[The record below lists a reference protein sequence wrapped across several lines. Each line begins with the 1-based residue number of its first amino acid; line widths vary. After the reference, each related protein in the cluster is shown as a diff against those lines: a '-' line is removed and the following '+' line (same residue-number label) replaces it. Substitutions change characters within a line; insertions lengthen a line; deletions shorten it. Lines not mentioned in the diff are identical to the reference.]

1 MKLGC
6 LALILGTALG
16 VSAAERSFD
25 VLLLEPAS
33 GTHVV
38 AGSTIFIEWDAASTP
53 ANVDEWEAFISIDGG
68 RTYLSRVTPHLD
80 ATIHRFRWT
89 VPDLPGADVT
99 LLLRFGDEQD
109 ERRFVFPSRMRI
121 SGMEDTRLASSD
133 RWGRR
138 SSTTL
143 AHPFDVD
150 EEGATSWI
158 DGPADGSFLLSFV
171 LGGDAMSSGR
181 AEVGAP
187 LHEHGA
193 TALTTG
199 SSRHDS
205 IANAVVDKIA
215 AVDGSLSRRPE
226 DCHGPFVS
234 DIVLMSRRRNI

>member
-6 LALILGTALG
+6 LALILGTALR
-16 VSAAERSFD
+16 VSAAEPSFD
-25 VLLLEPAS
+25 VRLLEPAS

-38 AGSTIFIEWDAASTP
+38 AGSTIFIDWDAATTP

-68 RTYLSRVTPHLD
+68 RTYLSRATPHLD

-89 VPDLPGADVT
+89 VPELPGADVT

-121 SGMEDTRLASSD
+121 SGIA
-133 RWGRR
+133 GA
-138 SSTTL
+138 TL
-143 AHPFDVD
+143 VAPEPGARGEAFDVD

-158 DGPADGSFLLSFV
+158 DGPADGSSLRSFV
-171 LGGDAMSSGR
+171 LGGDAISSGC

-187 LHEHGA
+187 RHERDA

-199 SSRHDS
+199 GSRHDS
-205 IANAVVDKIA
+205 IANAVVDKIV
-215 AVDGSLSRRPE
+215 AVAGSLSQQSENRGR
-226 DCHGPFVS
+226 FVT
-234 DIVLMSRRRNI
+234 DVLLMSRRRNI

>member
-1 MKLGC
+1 MKFGF
-6 LALILGTALG
+6 LALFLGTTLR
-16 VSAAERSFD
+16 VSAAEPSFD
-25 VLLLEPAS
+25 VRLLEPAS

-38 AGSTIFIEWDAASTP
+38 AGSTIFIDWDAAGTP

-121 SGMEDTRLASSD
+121 SGIADAMRVAPAAGARGEA
-133 RWGRR
+133 
-138 SSTTL
+138 
-143 AHPFDVD
+143 FDVD

-158 DGPADGSFLLSFV
+158 DGPADGSSLRSFV
-171 LGGDAMSSGR
+171 LGGDAMSSGS

-187 LHEHGA
+187 LHERDA

-199 SSRHDS
+199 SSRDDS
-205 IANAVVDKIA
+205 IANAVVETIA
-215 AVDGSLSRRPE
+215 AADRSRSQRSESCPR
-226 DCHGPFVS
+226 PFVT
-234 DIVLMSRRRNI
+234 DILLMSRRRNI